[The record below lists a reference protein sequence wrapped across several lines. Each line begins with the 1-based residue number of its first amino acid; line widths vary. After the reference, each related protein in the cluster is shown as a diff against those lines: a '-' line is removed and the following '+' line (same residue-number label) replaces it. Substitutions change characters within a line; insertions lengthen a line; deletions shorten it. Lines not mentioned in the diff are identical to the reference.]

1 MASSEPRTLDLR
13 DELRR
18 GGEPLPRILEEVA
31 SLAAGQP
38 LRLFTT
44 FEPLPLY
51 AVLGKKGFLHDAT
64 RRGEGDW
71 EVLFTPGAAPAEELP
86 RGRPSPPA
94 TNDGVWPPA
103 GTLLDNRGLA
113 PPEPMIR
120 ILEAL
125 EHLQP
130 GEVLEAINEREP
142 QFLYPQLEERGAG
155 IRVDRRADGV
165 HLLVRRG
172 L

>member
-1 MASSEPRTLDLR
+1 MAIREPRTLDLR

-31 SLAAGQP
+31 NLAPGQS
-38 LRLFTT
+38 LRLLTI

-51 AVLGKKGFLHDAT
+51 AVLGKKGFLHEAT

-71 EVLFTPGAAPAEELP
+71 EVLFTPGAAPAEKLP
-86 RGRPSPPA
+86 SKRLSLA
-94 TNDGVWPPA
+94 TDDGAWPPA
-103 GTLLDNRGLA
+103 GTLLDNRGLQ

-120 ILEAL
+120 ILDAL